1 MRIIVDF
8 GEKQEW
14 ATMIPCDNI
23 SVIAMSKNLVYHNRA
38 KHIALKFHYIK
49 DVVEENQVNMVYCIT
64 RRSSIVTMSDQG

>member
-23 SVIAMSKNLVYHNRA
+23 FVIAMSKNLVYHNRA